1 MTVFTICAAAV
12 RLSLFRWG
20 PPESQVK
27 AKLYSTSQIPIM
39 SNFLARVC
47 IRESF
52 LKVFA
57 SIESLSYRDHVE
69 SLKQE
74 L

>member
-1 MTVFTICAAAV
+1 MVAVQSGPNEKTAYCAGRHTA
-12 RLSLFRWG
+12 
-20 PPESQVK
+20 
-27 AKLYSTSQIPIM
+27 LYCTSKIPIM